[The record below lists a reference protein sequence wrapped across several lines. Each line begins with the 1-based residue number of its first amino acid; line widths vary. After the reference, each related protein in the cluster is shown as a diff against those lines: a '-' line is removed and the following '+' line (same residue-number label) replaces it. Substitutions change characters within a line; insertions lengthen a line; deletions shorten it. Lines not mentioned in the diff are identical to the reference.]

1 MRRAALFSS
10 FCLCLG
16 AVPALAQNACP
27 PPKAM
32 MFTPT
37 RQIRR
42 EVLSFTE
49 GFEVHDGV
57 IYESSGPLFG
67 STRLMRMTPTGQVSV
82 LADFGNQFFGEGLT
96 VLDDQIYQL
105 SWKDHQ
111 VFVYDLNGRRLR
123 SMRNNREG
131 WGLTH
136 EDGKLVFSDGSSHIY
151 FADPRN
157 FATLGSI
164 SVRWGRDPVENLN
177 ELEWV
182 DGKIYANIFESR
194 QIVRIDPATG
204 CVEAEAEMESLWQQL
219 SPADRRAT
227 ELDGN
232 FVLNGIAYDPDQH
245 LFYLTGKEWPV
256 VFAGR
261 FSGG

>member
-1 MRRAALFSS
+1 MRRAALFCL
-10 FCLCLG
+10 FLCLG
-16 AVPALAQNACP
+16 SAPALAQSACP
-27 PPKAM
+27 APKPM
-32 MFTPT
+32 RFTPT

-67 STRLMRMTPTGQVSV
+67 STRLLRMTPSGQVSV

-96 VLDDQIYQL
+96 ILDGQIYQM
-105 SWKDHQ
+105 SWKEHQ
-111 VFVYDLNGRRLR
+111 VFVYDMNGKLLR
-123 SMRNNREG
+123 TMRNNREG

-136 EDGKLVFSDGSSHIY
+136 EDGKLVASDGSSHIY
-151 FADPRN
+151 FIDPRN
-157 FATLGSI
+157 FATIASI
-164 SVRWGRDPVENLN
+164 QVRRGGEAVDDLN

-204 CVEAEAEMESLWQQL
+204 CVEAEANMQTLWKQM
-219 SPADRRAT
+219 SPADLSAT
-227 ELDGN
+227 QQDGN
-232 FVLNGIAYDPDQH
+232 FVLNGIAYDPAQR